1 MAGLL
6 NFNNQ
11 PQQGGLLAGLQ
22 NAVGNPMT
30 LAGLGLLSGEG
41 FGGAMRGAQ
50 LGMSFQDQQRQE
62 AERRR
67 KQQGFESL
75 LGQINAPP
83 DVLALARF
91 QGPEA
96 ATETIGQWVG
106 PAQEARRLEMELK
119 RAQIAKAR
127 REAADAG
134 ARFGKTGSI
143 VQGSDGKF
151 YSVQWGNDGSR
162 VILPMELPGA
172 APTGAPGPAAAP
184 EAPAEGAG
192 RFGSPAL
199 SNSIPPVALT
209 PARGVDVVG
218 DQMFDK
224 ATGDPV
230 RNVGG
235 QIQAGAF
242 AKGVGEQDAD
252 FVGKFPKVHLSYKS
266 FVNKTDNVL
275 GIIDR
280 AINSVGPN
288 TTGWMGIR
296 RVLPA
301 DAARELENDL
311 KTIYANVAFAEL
323 NDMRANSPTGGA
335 LGNVTERELD
345 LLASTQGSLDQ
356 MQSGK
361 RVKENLEIIRRN
373 LSEIKRLRSEA
384 FAMDYAR
391 YRKLMGAEG
400 GAGQQPAQ
408 GADGWRNVGGVRIRE
423 KR

>member
-1 MAGLL
+1 MAGLWGNIEDDEPVGL
-6 NFNNQ
+6 L
-11 PQQGGLLAGLQ
+11 GGLQRGI
-22 NAVGNPMT
+22 GNPMT
-30 LAGLGLLSGEG
+30 LAGLGLLTGGGWDAARQGMAMGSGFEQ
-41 FGGAMRGAQ
+41 MRQSEARK
-50 LGMSFQDQQRQE
+50 RQ
-62 AERRR
+62 
-67 KQQGFESL
+67 FESL
-75 LGQINAPP
+75 LGQINAPQ
-83 DVLALARF
+83 DILRIAQM
-91 QGPEA
+91 QGPEGGA
-96 ATETIGQWVG
+96 DTLAKYLD
-106 PAQEARRLEMELK
+106 PAREADLAYKKALT
-119 RAQIAKAR
+119 AKAQ

-384 FAMDYAR
+384 FAMDDAR